1 MKITNYFD
9 GLTANCENNNLLTF
23 GSKGK
28 NLVSTSYFT
37 SDYAKMGLFYL
48 SMNAGGG
55 RLLVPDSAERWLHEI
70 LSSDYVILT
79 RGQWHG
85 EPGYELL
92 FEDNSDEPFMFH
104 LSSASFD
111 RLLPESEDGIDLPL
125 LVYVDGGDAPLLITR
140 KATRFRTAPQL
151 PWMKP
156 IARRPVIADE

>member
-48 SMNAGGG
+48 SMNAGGA
-55 RLLVPDSAERWLHEI
+55 RLLVPDSAEH
-70 LSSDYVILT
+70 
-79 RGQWHG
+79 WHG